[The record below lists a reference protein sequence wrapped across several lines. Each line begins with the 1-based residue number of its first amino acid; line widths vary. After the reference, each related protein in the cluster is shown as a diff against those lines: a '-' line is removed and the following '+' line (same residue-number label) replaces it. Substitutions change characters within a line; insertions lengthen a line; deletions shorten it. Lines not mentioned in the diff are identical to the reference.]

1 MLAPSHPALLTSPN
15 GRVTRSMLASSPP
28 VMMALDSFK
37 EEHLVWGPQFGARF
51 AGSLLLCGVLLLGAQ
66 NHPPSHASL
75 QRVLLRMS
83 ASLSS
88 APAWTTLGLL
98 SSSCCAAQLVLNA
111 FSVGCAG
118 FNTLLGPLRPLMLA
132 VTCTLQLCV
141 LRATLASRSALLAV
155 LPVTGLT
162 AALALLP
169 ELLHAATSS
178 GSADRCDMRLQVD
191 GMGCTA
197 CTVGVKQALE
207 RMPEVVSAS
216 VDLSSASA
224 CVRLADGLD
233 EPAER
238 LELERR
244 MASELTK
251 AGFAQK
257 SASFE

>member
-83 ASLSS
+83 SSLSS

-111 FSVGCAG
+111 FSRRLRRLQHAARPVAPARAG
-118 FNTLLGPLRPLMLA
+118 GD
-132 VTCTLQLCV
+132 
-141 LRATLASRSALLAV
+141 
-155 LPVTGLT
+155 
-162 AALALLP
+162 
-169 ELLHAATSS
+169 LHAPAVRAARHARQPQCPP
-178 GSADRCDMRLQVD
+178 GGAAGDRPHRCSRV
-191 GMGCTA
+191 A
-197 CTVGVKQALE
+197 A
-207 RMPEVVSAS
+207 
-216 VDLSSASA
+216 
-224 CVRLADGLD
+224 
-233 EPAER
+233 
-238 LELERR
+238 
-244 MASELTK
+244 
-251 AGFAQK
+251 
-257 SASFE
+257 